1 MENNMRKVFI
11 IILMVFL
18 TLIFWGCGK
27 KKSPEG
33 FVSGSSDQSGNQ
45 SSESS
50 SLSSKKNS
58 WTEEYI
64 AGKSVGNQ
72 PVRCMVLGDGADV
85 ILIMAAMHG
94 NEPAG
99 TNLAYEVANH
109 LRSHREL
116 LQGRKVLLLP
126 EVNPDGVISGS
137 RYNARNVDINR
148 NFPAPNRQNSEESGD
163 SALSEPETR
172 AVDET
177 ISKYRPA
184 RIISLRQFGECID
197 YDGPA
202 ESLAGHIGKYC
213 DLSVRK
219 IGGQPGS
226 LGSYAGGSSGIP
238 TITFS
243 IPRNAPE
250 EAEKLW
256 KLYGD
261 ALIASIIYPEHPK
274 ISEVKVRDK
283 ADDREKAEV
292 EAKKAEEVK
301 KKAEEAKK
309 KADLKKAEEA
319 KKKVEVKKAE
329 EAKKKSEVRKNE
341 DVKKKVSEEA
351 YKSLHYKNGI
361 KYFEKNQLAE
371 AITEWNLVL
380 RLDPNYKDVKKNIDG
395 AKMIL
400 ENSKKDNQ

>member
-1 MENNMRKVFI
+1 
-11 IILMVFL
+11 
-18 TLIFWGCGK
+18 
-27 KKSPEG
+27 
-33 FVSGSSDQSGNQ
+33 
-45 SSESS
+45 
-50 SLSSKKNS
+50 
-58 WTEEYI
+58 
-64 AGKSVGNQ
+64 
-72 PVRCMVLGDGADV
+72 
-85 ILIMAAMHG
+85 MHG

-309 KADLKKAEEA
+309 K
-319 KKKVEVKKAE
+319 VEVKKAE